1 MWWSGTET
9 TTVWLGQGYL
19 YNLGYYRV
27 LVLVECKHSKYIYG
41 VLIMYKYVCIQ
52 IQVVQ
57 YCTRRYSI
65 VYEYIRRL
73 RGSRRKLS
81 ARIPK
86 TVNE

>member
-1 MWWSGTET
+1 M
-9 TTVWLGQGYL
+9 WLGQGYL

-27 LVLVECKHSKYIYG
+27 LVEYKHSMYING
-41 VLIMYKYVCIQ
+41 VLMMFKYVCIQ

-57 YCTRRYSI
+57 YCTYAYMI
-65 VYEYIRRL
+65 VYEYTRRL

-86 TVNE
+86 TVSE